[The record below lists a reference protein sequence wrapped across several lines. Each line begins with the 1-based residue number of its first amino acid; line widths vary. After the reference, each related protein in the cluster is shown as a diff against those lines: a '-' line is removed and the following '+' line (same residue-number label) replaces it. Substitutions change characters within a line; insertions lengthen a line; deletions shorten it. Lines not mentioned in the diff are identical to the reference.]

1 MHGEGNNLIV
11 FRVFQMLVVVRVV
24 MNVVLSFLYE
34 DSLVLVVQHLVV
46 RH

>member
-1 MHGEGNNLIV
+1 MIV
-11 FRVFQMLVVVRVV
+11 FRVFQVLVVVRMV

-34 DSLVLVVQHLVV
+34 NSLVLVVQHLVV